1 MRFSALINRVSG
13 WSALAVTAAL
23 ALTGVAS
30 SSVQAVA
37 TDAPACSPDTTVQ
50 TAGGPVCGLVVN
62 GDQEYLGIP
71 YAAAPTDALRWQPPQ
86 PHAHWDSPL
95 QATQPAQDCIG
106 FRAGSEDC
114 LWVNVYIPHGG
125 GANLPVMVW
134 IHGGGFDHDDDSGN
148 GTGTNV
154 GSGQDLANREHVIVV
169 RVSYRLGAFGFL
181 ASSALG
187 NSSGDY
193 GLEDQQAALTWVNRD
208 IAAFGGDPGNV
219 TVFGQSAGGTSTCL
233 QLLDPGSHGLFQRAI
248 AQSGQYQ
255 TFFSEGSCAQ
265 TLPSVAQ
272 AEAMT
277 QTLAGRVG
285 CGSAAD
291 QAACLRA
298 VPAATLVT
306 ASSGLHFPPVIN
318 PDVVPL
324 QPQQAFAT
332 GRFDRVPVIEGVARN
347 EGYTGGTISEA
358 QYVQTIQRDYGPDAQ
373 SVLAKYPL
381 SGNPSPALA
390 AGSAVSD
397 QIACQ
402 SLVTSDY
409 LSRFVPAYTYE
420 WDDVTELH
428 TGATDAARD
437 ILAGAYHASDVP
449 AFFPGWNSSGLGRA
463 NLMAGADQAAMIA
476 EAQDYWGT
484 FARQGAPAPANLPPW
499 PAYRPAGGTVM
510 SLQPAYN
517 SRAEDAATIRA
528 DHNCGF
534 WAHIPEH

>member
-1 MRFSALINRVSG
+1 MKCSAFVRRVT
-13 WSALAVTAAL
+13 WWPALAVSAAL
-23 ALTGVAS
+23 ALAGVALPS
-30 SSVQAVA
+30 IHAVA
-37 TDAPACSPDTTVQ
+37 TDAAACTSGTTVQ
-50 TAGGPVCGLVVN
+50 TVTGPVCGLVVN

-86 PHAHWDSPL
+86 PHAAWESPF
-95 QATQPAQDCIG
+95 QATQLGQHCFG
-106 FRAGSEDC
+106 SRTGSEDC
-114 LWVNVYIPHGG
+114 LWVNVYIPDGG
-125 GANLPVMVW
+125 GTNLPVMFW

-148 GTGTNV
+148 AVGTGT

-187 NSSGDY
+187 QSSGDY
-193 GLEDQQAALTWVNRD
+193 GLEDQQAALMWVHRD

-233 QLLDPGSHGLFQRAI
+233 QLLAPGSRGLFQRAI
-248 AQSGQYQ
+248 TQSGQYQ
-255 TFFSEGSCAQ
+255 SFFSAGSCAQ
-265 TLPSVAQ
+265 TLQTVAQ
-272 AEAMT
+272 ADAT
-277 QTLAGRVG
+277 THTLAGRVG

-291 QAACLRA
+291 LAACLRA
-298 VPAATLVT
+298 VPAATLMA
-306 ASSGLHFPPVIN
+306 ASSGLLFPPVIN
-318 PDVVPL
+318 PDVVPM

-332 GRFDRVPVIEGVARN
+332 GHFDRVPVIEGVARN

-358 QYVQTIQRDYGPDAQ
+358 QYEQTIQRDYGPDAPR
-373 SVLAKYPL
+373 VLAEYPL

-390 AGSAVSD
+390 DGAAVSD

-402 SLVTSDY
+402 SLVTSAE

-428 TGATDAARD
+428 TGATPQARD

-449 AFFPGWNSSGLGRA
+449 ALFPGWNSSGNGPA
-463 NLMAGADQAAMIA
+463 NLLVGADQAAMIA
-476 EAQDYWGT
+476 EAMDYWGA
-484 FARQGAPAPANLPPW
+484 FARQGAPKPASLPAW
-499 PAYRPAGGTVM
+499 PAYNSARGPVM

-517 SRAEDAATIRA
+517 SRAEDARTISSN
-528 DHNCGF
+528 HNCSF
-534 WAHIPEH
+534 WSHIPEN